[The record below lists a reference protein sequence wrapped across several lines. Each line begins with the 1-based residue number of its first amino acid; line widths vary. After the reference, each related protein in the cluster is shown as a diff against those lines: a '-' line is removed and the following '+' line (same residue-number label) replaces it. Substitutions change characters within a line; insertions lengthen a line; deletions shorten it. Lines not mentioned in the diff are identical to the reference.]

1 MVEGSEVVVVANES
15 KEYRGVGALLKP
27 GQALVDLVHAVD
39 PASVAHGEYHG
50 LAW

>member
-1 MVEGSEVVVVANES
+1 MVANGAR
-15 KEYRGVGALLKP
+15 EYRDVGRLMKP

-39 PASVAHGEYHG
+39 PATVVGGEYHG